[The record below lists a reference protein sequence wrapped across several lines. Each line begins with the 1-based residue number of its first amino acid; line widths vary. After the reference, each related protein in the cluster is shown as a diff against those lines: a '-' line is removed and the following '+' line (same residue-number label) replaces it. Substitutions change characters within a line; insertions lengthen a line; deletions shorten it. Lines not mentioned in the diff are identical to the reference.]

1 MGVGSPRAP
10 KAAVSAVLCAALTA
24 CATGSPPDPP
34 AGSSTAWG
42 FVRLVPRE
50 GVTPR
55 APGAASPYAD
65 PALRDV
71 ELVDY
76 TRPGFAVIYLEGTP
90 SPEGTASFQIRDGT
104 LRPYLE
110 PAHAAVGVG
119 GTLRLTN
126 ASVRA
131 HVLSFPDADL
141 VRRLE
146 PGEVLEL
153 LLPEPGEHPLFLLDE
168 PEELGRLFVAPGR
181 FAVASEAG
189 RYELREISPGHLR
202 LRAWHPRFPPISRD
216 LELAPGRAERVD
228 LELGVGTLAE
238 SGRDE

>member
-1 MGVGSPRAP
+1 MGVGSLRAP
-10 KAAVSAVLCAALTA
+10 KAILSAVLGAALSA
-24 CATGSPPDPP
+24 CATGAPPDPP
-34 AGSSTAWG
+34 PGSATAWG
-42 FVRLVPRE
+42 FVRLVPRA

-71 ELVDY
+71 EFVDY
-76 TRPGFAVIYLEGTP
+76 SRPGFAVVYLEGTH
-90 SPEGTASFQIRDGT
+90 SPAGTASFHIRDGP

-119 GTLRLTN
+119 GTLQLTN
-126 ASVRA
+126 SSARA
-131 HVLSFPDADL
+131 HLLSLPDAEL

-146 PGEVLEL
+146 PGEALEIEL
-153 LLPEPGEHPLFLLDE
+153 SEAGEHPVFLLDA

-189 RYELREISPGHLR
+189 RFELRDLPPGRLR

-216 LELAPGRAERVD
+216 LELAPGRAVRVD
-228 LELGVGTLAE
+228 LEMGVGTLAE
-238 SGRDE
+238 RDRDE